1 MSTKDMPEL
10 TFKEFYQLCKITRVS
25 LPSFVFR
32 YIAQLERKIREMHP
46 TPSIDAVNQE
56 DHP

>member
-32 YIAQLERKIREMHP
+32 YIAQLERKIRELEGKHEA
-46 TPSIDAVNQE
+46 T
-56 DHP
+56 